1 MYLCC
6 FFYRL
11 RNAFNCL
18 LEVIIDIC
26 NKKVAM
32 AEFNTE
38 GFMILLLCVLLSDDN
53 DVILLFS

>member
-1 MYLCC
+1 ML